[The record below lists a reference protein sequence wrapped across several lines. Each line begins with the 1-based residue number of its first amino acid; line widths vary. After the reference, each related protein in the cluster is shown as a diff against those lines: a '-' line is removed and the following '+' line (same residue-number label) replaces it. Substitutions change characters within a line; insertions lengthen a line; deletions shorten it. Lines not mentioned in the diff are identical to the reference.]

1 MISGIRIE
9 GERFPNFAKEGQ
21 KEMTIVDINK
31 DEIVRFKE
39 VIDSSSKGDEKDS
52 EAILDSV
59 RNTDSSEVDLFII

>member
-1 MISGIRIE
+1 MISGIKIE

>member
-52 EAILDSV
+52 ESILDSV
-59 RNTDSSEVDLFII
+59 RNTDSSEVGLFIV

>member
-52 EAILDSV
+52 ESILDSV
-59 RNTDSSEVDLFII
+59 RNTGPSKVGFYIV